1 MRTHVH
7 YTADDLHR
15 LRPHLWPA
23 TIMACVLIALYL
35 ASMLVPPGLG
45 SYIPSSIAMVVIAMT
60 ALARVNDI
68 TPEQVALRW
77 QMRRLGL
84 VMAGAGALTLALVPW
99 FTGDWPTWKETTFY
113 VGVALTW
120 LTTPH
125 MPPWSRYI
133 TGQYRTVREAKLAE
147 VASQVSGLD
156 PRDDAPQYVQG
167 GAPLPPGVPKD
178 RRVARTDED
187 GP

>member
-1 MRTHVH
+1 
-7 YTADDLHR
+7 
-15 LRPHLWPA
+15 
-23 TIMACVLIALYL
+23 
-35 ASMLVPPGLG
+35 
-45 SYIPSSIAMVVIAMT
+45 
-60 ALARVNDI
+60 
-68 TPEQVALRW
+68 
-77 QMRRLGL
+77 
-84 VMAGAGALTLALVPW
+84 
-99 FTGDWPTWKETTFY
+99 
-113 VGVALTW
+113 
-120 LTTPH
+120 

-156 PRDDAPQYVQG
+156 PRDDAPQFVQG